1 MKEQIQIK
9 LLNDSA
15 KLPTKGTPS
24 AAYYDVIATSITHTE
39 RYIEYGLGFSTIIPE
54 GFVGKIYPRSSLSNY
69 DLSIANSVGV
79 VDSDYRG
86 EWKVRFK
93 LAAPNF
99 LYPIGIDTLEYKI
112 YQVGDKIAQIGFE
125 KLTDVE
131 FIKTETFT
139 ETERGD
145 SGFGSTGN

>member
-15 KLPTKGTPS
+15 KLPTKGTSS
-24 AAYYDVIATSITHTE
+24 AACYDVIATSITHTE
-39 RYIEYGLGFSTIIPE
+39 RYIEYGLGFATVIPE

-69 DLSIANSVGV
+69 DLSMANSVGV

-99 LYPIGIDTLEYKI
+99 ILPETENLDYKI
-112 YQVGDKIAQIGFE
+112 YEVGDKVAQICFE

-131 FIKTETFT
+131 FIETETLT

-145 SGFGSTGN
+145 GGFGSTGN